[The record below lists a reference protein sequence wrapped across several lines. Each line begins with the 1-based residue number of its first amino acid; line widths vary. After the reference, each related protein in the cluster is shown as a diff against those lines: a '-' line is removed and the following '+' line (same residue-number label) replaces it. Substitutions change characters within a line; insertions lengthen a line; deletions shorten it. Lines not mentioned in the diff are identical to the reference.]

1 MRGGV
6 IIRIN
11 HSSPIPLYYQLREQI
26 RDNILSGKWE
36 YGKELPSELRI
47 CETLGLSRATVK
59 QAMDELVREGL
70 ITRKRGKGT
79 FVTYQSEGINIFTE
93 PSLIMQ
99 MKKLGISI
107 HSRVVAA
114 GEGPLEK
121 EISGYFEEGGENFC
135 KIRRVRYIKNHPLI
149 LEANYIAPGW
159 AKDLLKQNL
168 NIISVYEYL
177 EQANGIRFD
186 SYHIEARPVLLS
198 TEDKQLLGLEDTR
211 VQLIISKKDIV
222 GMCFDLTAFYQG
234 KVVMFN
240 RRLIDGKNVQISAD
254 YDPGN
259 RQFTVTNGKIT
270 LPSD

>member
-121 EISGYFEEGGENFC
+121 QMSGYFEEGG
-135 KIRRVRYIKNHPLI
+135 
-149 LEANYIAPGW
+149 
-159 AKDLLKQNL
+159 
-168 NIISVYEYL
+168 
-177 EQANGIRFD
+177 
-186 SYHIEARPVLLS
+186 
-198 TEDKQLLGLEDTR
+198 
-211 VQLIISKKDIV
+211 
-222 GMCFDLTAFYQG
+222 
-234 KVVMFN
+234 
-240 RRLIDGKNVQISAD
+240 
-254 YDPGN
+254 
-259 RQFTVTNGKIT
+259 
-270 LPSD
+270 